1 MTKADFVNKLAREQ
15 LITKVQAEATI
26 GEVLALIG
34 RELQEGQEVGWPG
47 FGTFKVVERAAHAG
61 TNPQTKAKMQI
72 PATKVVKFVAAKGL
86 RDAIK
91 G

>member
-1 MTKADFVNKLAREQ
+1 MTKAEFVNMAATGLVT
-15 LITKVQAEATI
+15 TKAEAGRI
-26 GEVLALIG
+26 LAG
-34 RELQEGQEVGWPG
+34 VFGVTASMLQEGQEVNWPG
-47 FGTFKVVERAAHAG
+47 FGTFKVVERAARAG
-61 TNPQTKAKMQI
+61 TNPQTKAKIQI

>member
-1 MTKADFVNKLAREQ
+1 MTKAEFVATLATEQ
-15 LITKVQAEATI
+15 KITKVQAAATTN
-26 GEVLALIG
+26 EVLGLITRALQSDQA
-34 RELQEGQEVGWPG
+34 LAWPG
-47 FGTFKVVERAAHAG
+47 FGTFKVVGRAARAG
-61 TNPQTKAKMQI
+61 TNPQTKAKIQI